1 MNATLSVR
9 RALIALVTAVVAAM
23 SMMLVAPNEAHAN
36 PRGWLR
42 PDATGHCHWD
52 PVGYWVQRCDVW
64 SPSMNRNI
72 PVQIV
77 PAARGGNAGLYLL
90 DGLRATEKT
99 NAWFEDVNAAAIYE
113 NTNITLVAPV
123 GGEGSFYADWTADPQ
138 YGNGKTYRWETFLT
152 RELPGYLQQH
162 FGVAPNNNSIIGLSM
177 GGTAAMN
184 LASKHPGQF
193 RQVLSFSGYLTTTLP
208 GMQTLLRV
216 ALLDAGGY
224 NLNAMYGSLLSPA
237 RFENDPFLNMH
248 GLRNS
253 DVYVSAA
260 SGVPGPADG
269 KYLPQHQIAGSLLE
283 FGAMASTRVWEGK
296 ARATGLRVTTDYPAV
311 GLHNWDEFG
320 GQLVKTKAR
329 VLNHM
334 NAW

>member
-1 MNATLSVR
+1 MNATLSLR

-23 SMMLVAPNEAHAN
+23 SMMLVAPNEAQAN

-42 PDATGHCHWD
+42 PDATGHCDWD
-52 PVGYWVQRCDVW
+52 PVRYWVQRCDVW

-99 NAWFEDVNAAAIYE
+99 NAWFQDVNAAAIYE
-113 NTNITLVAPV
+113 NSNITLVAPV
-123 GGEGSFYADWTADPQ
+123 GGEGSFYADWTADPK

-184 LASKHPGQF
+184 LAAKHPDQF

-216 ALLDAGGY
+216 AMLDAGGY
-224 NLNAMYGSLLSPA
+224 NINAMYGSLLSPS

-248 GLRNS
+248 GLRNT
-253 DVYVSAA
+253 DVYISAA
-260 SGVPGPADG
+260 SGIPGPADAG
-269 KYLPQHQIAGSLLE
+269 YLPQHQLAGSALE
-283 FGAMASTRVWEGK
+283 IGALASSRIWEGK
-296 ARATGLRVTTDYPAV
+296 ARLTGINVTTDYPPL
-311 GLHNWDEFG
+311 GLHNWKEFG
-320 GQLVKTKAR
+320 GQMVKTKAR